1 MDFKEND
8 ISLDD
13 LHFLP
18 ESRRN
23 ALNEIYSDSDKNVK
37 QLVKKYGKSCK
48 VFSTKIIKDAI
59 GRRTAECSY
68 YSPDK
73 KAIFMNEFKDNEEYA
88 LTFCHEFGHYID
100 DALGKP
106 SISENFEFALQAD
119 KQWVNL
125 SNEEGL
131 KSYKAMLTELA
142 NSSVIDNRYVSD
154 VLSGMFLNDK
164 YLQIVYNAAGSPFY
178 GHHTLYWLGS
188 DGPDRAVNIEVFAD
202 LMGIYS
208 ENDAETVA
216 FIEKWFPNTA
226 TRFKKIIKGA
236 IT

>member
-1 MDFKEND
+1 
-8 ISLDD
+8 
-13 LHFLP
+13 
-18 ESRRN
+18 
-23 ALNEIYSDSDKNVK
+23 
-37 QLVKKYGKSCK
+37 
-48 VFSTKIIKDAI
+48 
-59 GRRTAECSY
+59 
-68 YSPDK
+68 
-73 KAIFMNEFKDNEEYA
+73 
-88 LTFCHEFGHYID
+88 
-100 DALGKP
+100 
-106 SISENFEFALQAD
+106 
-119 KQWVNL
+119 
-125 SNEEGL
+125 
-131 KSYKAMLTELA
+131 MLTELA